1 MAKKKRRVKRGKT
14 PLRDIK
20 EGPIRHKE
28 GLSPLLEKLAR
39 AIFQKVG
46 HFVHPSFE
54 HWELGFMRDLHPW
67 REILVWETIART
79 VDLYLSKHP
88 DTVCSKEIV
97 GTLASIS
104 TGHVPQN
111 ATDTENE
118 LRNLF
123 IEAHKRQWISLLE
136 EPFEFPPGEAP
147 VLEYGDIVDEKDGMI
162 YPNIRGEVDC
172 RRMLAD
178 ADIIIGM
185 ASTSGDQFCIY
196 GRDRLDEGGVPE
208 GLRTLVVQLDPEN
221 KDTHELEKICAV
233 VQQIK
238 GRHDY
243 H

>member
-1 MAKKKRRVKRGKT
+1 MAKKKRRGKIRKAS
-14 PLRDIK
+14 LRDIK
-20 EGPIRHKE
+20 QGPIRHKA
-28 GLSPLLEKLAR
+28 GLSPLLEELAR

-79 VDLYLSKHP
+79 FDLYVAEHP
-88 DTVCSKEIV
+88 DAVCSKEIV
-97 GTLASIS
+97 GTLISIS
-104 TGHVPQN
+104 TGQLPQN
-111 ATDTENE
+111 ATERE

-123 IEAHKRQWISLLE
+123 IEARQRQWVSLLE

-147 VLEYGDIVDEKDGMI
+147 VFRYGDIVDEEDGMI
-162 YPNIRGEVDC
+162 YPNLRGKADC

-185 ASTSGDQFCIY
+185 TSTSGDQFCIY
-196 GRDRLDEGGVPE
+196 GRDRLDAGGIPE
-208 GLRTLVVQLDPEN
+208 GLRTLVIRFDPKNE
-221 KDTHELEKICAV
+221 DAHELEKICAV

-238 GRHDY
+238 GRHDC